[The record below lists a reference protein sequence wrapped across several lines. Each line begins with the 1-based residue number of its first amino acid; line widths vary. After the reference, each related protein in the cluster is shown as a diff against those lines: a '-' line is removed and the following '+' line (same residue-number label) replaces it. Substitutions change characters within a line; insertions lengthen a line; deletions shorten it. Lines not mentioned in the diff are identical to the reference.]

1 MNTHRSRPSSKRRM
15 AGRTSL
21 VVLVFT
27 ILALAA
33 SPAALAAERGGPGAL
48 TVQDSGLFGVYL
60 PVIRTAPLRLVSWSD

>member
-1 MNTHRSRPSSKRRM
+1 MSTHHSSRSSKRRV

-27 ILALAA
+27 TLALAA

-48 TVQDSGLFGVYL
+48 TVQESGLFGVYL

>member
-1 MNTHRSRPSSKRRM
+1 MSTQRRSYSSSKRT
-15 AGRTSL
+15 AGRKGL

-33 SPAALAAERGGPGAL
+33 SPAALAAERGGPGAP
-48 TVQDSGLFGVYL
+48 TAQDSGLFDVYL